1 MSKLLIYKP
10 TVGEGVYTVPDASHI
25 LKVPQTK
32 LRRWVT
38 GYWRSIDAAQ
48 KERVVPVV
56 DAGIW
61 GDGRERAFNFYTLIE
76 LYTIVALRKIG
87 VSFKK
92 IKRAREELSSR
103 FKTKYPFAAHQLMS
117 DGRQILVEFKE
128 GDLRALLELD
138 THGQMAIEQIIKP
151 FCKKLEFN
159 VRTDLV
165 ELYRPLGERSSII
178 VSPHHGFGRPTIEGT
193 NIATEIIYSLILAG
207 EDRQTIEKLYDVT
220 PSNIADVIK
229 FEKQAA

>member
-1 MSKLLIYKP
+1 MAKLSVYKP
-10 TVGEGVYTVPDASHI
+10 TIGEGVYTVPDASHI
-25 LKVPQTK
+25 LKFPQTK

-38 GYWRSIDAAQ
+38 GYWRTIQEAR

-61 GDGRERAFNFYTLIE
+61 GEGRERAFNFYTLIE
-76 LYTIVALRKIG
+76 LYTIMALRNIG

-92 IKRAREELSSR
+92 IRHAREELARR

-117 DGRQILVEFKE
+117 DGKQILVEFKE
-128 GDLRALLELD
+128 GDLQALLELD

-159 VRTDLV
+159 AQIDLV
-165 ELYRPLGERSSII
+165 ELYRPLGEKTSII
-178 VSPHHGFGRPTIEGT
+178 VNPHHGFGRPTIEGT
-193 NIATEIIYSLILAG
+193 NITTEAIYNLIIAG
-207 EDRQTIEKLYDVT
+207 EDRQTIEKLYDLAS
-220 PSNIADVIK
+220 SNIDEVIK